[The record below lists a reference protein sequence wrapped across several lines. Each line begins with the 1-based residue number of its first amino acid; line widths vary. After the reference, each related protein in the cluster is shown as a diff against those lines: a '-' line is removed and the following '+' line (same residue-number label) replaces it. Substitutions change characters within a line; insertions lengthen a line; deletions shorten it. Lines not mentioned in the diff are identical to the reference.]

1 MKKGCIKK
9 KEKEGQDRPLGA
21 KWCVDGGEGR
31 VRKQGVAICLFPWCC
46 KASPKSLKN
55 LENCM
60 EHVGG
65 AAM

>member
-1 MKKGCIKK
+1 M
-9 KEKEGQDRPLGA
+9 PLGA

-31 VRKQGVAICLFPWCC
+31 VRKQGFAICRLHGVSFKREEP
-46 KASPKSLKN
+46 

-65 AAM
+65 AM